1 MNAITPITTD
11 RSQSAAASTSGHVA
25 TIDTSRRG
33 VPMSRL
39 IAVELRKLVNT
50 RAGLWLVLSI
60 GLVSLLIMT
69 AMLIWAEDSDL
80 VFGQIFGLMNIPTGF
95 LLPVLAILLVTSEW
109 GQRTGLVT
117 FTLEPRRSRVVVA
130 KLATA
135 LVAAVGAVLV
145 ALAFGALGNV
155 LAGLFHDAPAGTW
168 EMTLA
173 GLSNSVMLQFFALL
187 MGFAFG
193 MLIRNSAAA
202 IVLYFVIPTIW
213 SILAQVI
220 PWVHDHLQKW
230 ADFSFAQQP
239 FQSGEWASGQEW
251 AHLATSGT
259 IWLVL
264 PLVFGIWRLLRSEV
278 K

>member
-1 MNAITPITTD
+1 MNATPPTMTGT
-11 RSQSAAASTSGHVA
+11 SAPTAASTSGQVA
-25 TIDTSRRG
+25 TIDTNRPG

-50 RAGLWLVLSI
+50 RAGLWLVLAI

-80 VFGQIFGLMNIPTGF
+80 MFGNIFGLMNIPTGF

-135 LVAAVGAVLV
+135 LVAAVGAMLT
-145 ALAFGALGNV
+145 ALAFGALGTV
-155 LAGLFHDAPAGTW
+155 LAGVIHGAPAGDW
-168 EMTLA
+168 HMTLA
-173 GLSNSVMLQFFALL
+173 GLSNSVMLQLMALL

-220 PWVHDHLQKW
+220 PWVREHLQQW
-230 ADFSFAQQP
+230 AEFSFAQQP
-239 FQSGEWASGQEW
+239 FQSGEWASGAEW

>member
-1 MNAITPITTD
+1 MNATTPTTVVTPGVT
-11 RSQSAAASTSGHVA
+11 ASPASPHVE
-25 TIDTSRRG
+25 TIDTSRPG

-39 IAVELRKLVNT
+39 VAVELRKLVNT

-60 GLVSLLIMT
+60 GIISLLIMT
-69 AMLIWAEDSDL
+69 AMLIWADDRDL
-80 VFGQIFGLMNIPTGF
+80 VFGNIFGLMNVPTGF

-130 KLATA
+130 KLITA
-135 LVAAVGAVLV
+135 LVAAIGAVIV
-145 ALAFGALGNV
+145 ALGFGALGTV
-155 LAGLFHDAPAGTW
+155 LAGIFHDGPAGSW
-168 EMTLA
+168 EMSVA

-202 IVLYFVIPTIW
+202 IVLYFVIPTVW
-213 SILAQVI
+213 SILSEII
-220 PWVHDHLQKW
+220 PWVREHLQQW
-230 ADFSFAQQP
+230 ADFSHAQGP
-239 FQSGEWASGQEW
+239 FQSGDWASGQEW
-251 AHLATSGT
+251 AHLAVSGT

-264 PLVFGIWRLLRSEV
+264 PLAVGIWRLLRSEV

>member
-50 RAGLWLVLSI
+50 RAGLWLVLAI

-69 AMLIWAEDSDL
+69 AMLIWAEDRDL
-80 VFGQIFGLMNIPTGF
+80 VFGNIFGLMNIPTGF

-135 LVAAVGAVLV
+135 LVAAVGAMLT
-145 ALAFGALGNV
+145 ALAFGALGNL
-155 LAGLFHDAPAGTW
+155 LAGAIHGAPAGDW
-168 EMTLA
+168 HMTVA
-173 GLSNSVMLQFFALL
+173 GLSNSVMLQLMALL

-220 PWVHDHLQKW
+220 PWVREHLQQW

>member
-1 MNAITPITTD
+1 MNATPPTMTGT
-11 RSQSAAASTSGHVA
+11 SAPTAASTSGQVA
-25 TIDTSRRG
+25 TIDTNRPG

-50 RAGLWLVLSI
+50 RAGLWLVLAI

-80 VFGQIFGLMNIPTGF
+80 MFGNIFGLMNIPTGF

-135 LVAAVGAVLV
+135 LVAAVGAMLT
-145 ALAFGALGNV
+145 ALAFGALGTV
-155 LAGLFHDAPAGTW
+155 LAGVIHGAPAGDW
-168 EMTLA
+168 HMTLA
-173 GLSNSVMLQFFALL
+173 GLSNSVMLQLMALL

-220 PWVHDHLQKW
+220 PWVRDHLQKW

>member
-1 MNAITPITTD
+1 
-11 RSQSAAASTSGHVA
+11 
-25 TIDTSRRG
+25 
-33 VPMSRL
+33 MSRL

-50 RAGLWLVLSI
+50 RAGLWLVLAI

-69 AMLIWAEDSDL
+69 AMLIWADDSDL
-80 VFGQIFGLMNIPTGF
+80 VFGNIFGLMNIPTGF

-135 LVAAVGAVLV
+135 LVAAVGAMLT
-145 ALAFGALGNV
+145 ALAFGALGTV
-155 LAGLFHDAPAGTW
+155 LAGVIHGAPAGDW
-168 EMTLA
+168 HMTLA
-173 GLSNSVMLQFFALL
+173 GLSNSVMLQLMALL

-220 PWVHDHLQKW
+220 PWVHDHLQMW

>member
-1 MNAITPITTD
+1 MNATTPTTVVTPGVT
-11 RSQSAAASTSGHVA
+11 AAPASPHVE
-25 TIDTSRRG
+25 TIDTSRPG

-39 IAVELRKLVNT
+39 VAVELRKLVNT

-60 GLVSLLIMT
+60 GIISLLIMT
-69 AMLIWAEDSDL
+69 AMLIWADDRDL
-80 VFGQIFGLMNIPTGF
+80 VFGNIFGLMNIPTGF

-135 LVAAVGAVLV
+135 LVAAVGAMLT
-145 ALAFGALGNV
+145 ALGFGALGNL
-155 LAGLFHDAPAGTW
+155 LAGAIHGAPAGDW
-168 EMTLA
+168 HMTLA
-173 GLSNSVMLQFFALL
+173 GLSNSVMLQLMALL

-220 PWVHDHLQKW
+220 PWVREHLQTW

>member
-1 MNAITPITTD
+1 MNATPPTVTAG
-11 RSQSAAASTSGHVA
+11 SHPSAAPTSPHVE
-25 TIDTSRRG
+25 TIDTSRPG

-39 IAVELRKLVNT
+39 VAVELRKLVNT
-50 RAGLWLVLSI
+50 RAGLWLVLSMGI
-60 GLVSLLIMT
+60 ISAIIMT
-69 AMLIWAEDSDL
+69 AMLIWAEDADL
-80 VFGQIFGLMNIPTGF
+80 VFGNMFGLMNIPTGF

-130 KLATA
+130 KLLTA

-155 LAGLFHDAPAGTW
+155 LAGVFHDGVAGDW
-168 EMTLA
+168 DMTAA
-173 GLSNSVMLQFFALL
+173 GLSNAVMLQFFALL

-202 IVLYFVIPTIW
+202 IVLYFVIPTAW
-213 SILAQVI
+213 SIISEIV
-220 PWVHDHLQKW
+220 PWVREHLQQW

-239 FQSGEWASGQEW
+239 FQSGDWATGTEW
-251 AHLATSGT
+251 AHLAVSGT
-259 IWLVL
+259 IWLVI
-264 PLVFGIWRLLRSEV
+264 PLVVGIWRLLRSEV

>member
-1 MNAITPITTD
+1 
-11 RSQSAAASTSGHVA
+11 
-25 TIDTSRRG
+25 
-33 VPMSRL
+33 MSRL

-50 RAGLWLVLSI
+50 RAGLWLVLAI

-80 VFGQIFGLMNIPTGF
+80 VFGNIFGLMNIPTGF

-135 LVAAVGAVLV
+135 LVAAVGAMLV
-145 ALAFGALGNV
+145 ALAFGALGNL
-155 LAGLFHDAPAGTW
+155 LAGAIHGAPAGDW
-168 EMTLA
+168 HMTVA
-173 GLSNSVMLQFFALL
+173 GLSNSVMLQLMALL

>member
-1 MNAITPITTD
+1 MNATPPTMTD
-11 RSQSAAASTSGHVA
+11 TSAPAAAPTSGQVA
-25 TIDTSRRG
+25 TIDTNRPG

-155 LAGLFHDAPAGTW
+155 LAGVFHDAPAGRW

-239 FQSGEWASGQEW
+239 FQSGEWASSQEW

>member
-1 MNAITPITTD
+1 MNATTPITTD
-11 RSQSAAASTSGHVA
+11 RSAPSAASTSGQVA
-25 TIDTSRRG
+25 TIDTSRPG

-69 AMLIWAEDSDL
+69 AMLIWADDSDL
-80 VFGQIFGLMNIPTGF
+80 VFGNIFGLMNIPTGF

-135 LVAAVGAVLV
+135 LVAAVGAMLV
-145 ALAFGALGNV
+145 ALAFGALGNL
-155 LAGLFHDAPAGTW
+155 LAGIFHDAPAGDW
-168 EMTLA
+168 HMTLA

>member
-1 MNAITPITTD
+1 MNATPPMTTAT
-11 RSQSAAASTSGHVA
+11 STPAAATASGHLE
-25 TIDTSRRG
+25 TIDTSRAG

-50 RAGLWLVLSI
+50 RAGLWLVLAI

-69 AMLIWAEDSDL
+69 AMLIWADDSDL
-80 VFGQIFGLMNIPTGF
+80 VFGNIFGLMNIPTGF

-135 LVAAVGAVLV
+135 LVAAVGAMLT
-145 ALAFGALGNV
+145 AMAFGALGNL
-155 LAGLFHDAPAGTW
+155 LAGLFHDDPAGTW

-173 GLSNSVMLQFFALL
+173 GMSNSVMLQLFALL

-239 FQSGEWASGQEW
+239 FQSGEWATGQEW

-264 PLVFGIWRLLRSEV
+264 PLVIGIWRLLRSEV

>member
-1 MNAITPITTD
+1 
-11 RSQSAAASTSGHVA
+11 
-25 TIDTSRRG
+25 
-33 VPMSRL
+33 MSRL

-69 AMLIWAEDSDL
+69 AMLIWADDSDL
-80 VFGQIFGLMNIPTGF
+80 VFGNIFGLMNIPTGF

-135 LVAAVGAVLV
+135 LVAAVGAMLV
-145 ALAFGALGNV
+145 ALAFGALGNL
-155 LAGLFHDAPAGTW
+155 LAGIFHDAPAGDW
-168 EMTLA
+168 HMTLA

>member
-155 LAGLFHDAPAGTW
+155 LAGVFHDAPAGRW

>member
-1 MNAITPITTD
+1 MNATPPIATAT
-11 RSQSAAASTSGHVA
+11 SAVPAIPTSARVE
-25 TIDTSRRG
+25 TIDTTRPG
-33 VPMSRL
+33 VPMTRL

-60 GLVSLLIMT
+60 GIVSALITTALLI
-69 AMLIWAEDSDL
+69 WGEDRDL
-80 VFGQIFGLMNIPTGF
+80 VFGNMFGLMNIPTGF

-145 ALAFGALGNV
+145 ALTFGAIGNL
-155 LAGLFHDAPAGTW
+155 LAGVFHDGPAGDW
-168 EMTLA
+168 DMTVA
-173 GLSNSVMLQFFALL
+173 GLSNSVMLQLFALL

-220 PWVHDHLQKW
+220 PWVRDHLQKW

-239 FQSGEWASGQEW
+239 FQSGEWATREEW

-259 IWLVL
+259 LWLVL
-264 PLVFGIWRLLRSEV
+264 PLVIGIWLLLRSEV

>member
-1 MNAITPITTD
+1 MNATPPMTTATPAP
-11 RSQSAAASTSGHVA
+11 AAATTSGHLE
-25 TIDTSRRG
+25 TIDTSRPG

-50 RAGLWLVLSI
+50 RAGLWLVLAI

-69 AMLIWAEDSDL
+69 AMLIWADDSDL
-80 VFGQIFGLMNIPTGF
+80 VFGNIFGLMNIPTGF

-135 LVAAVGAVLV
+135 LVAAVGAMLT
-145 ALAFGALGNV
+145 AMAFGALGNL
-155 LAGLFHDAPAGTW
+155 LAGLFHDEPAGKW
-168 EMTLA
+168 EMTHA
-173 GLSNSVMLQFFALL
+173 GMSNSVMLQLFALL

-239 FQSGEWASGQEW
+239 FQSGEWATGQEW

-264 PLVFGIWRLLRSEV
+264 PLVIGIWRLLRSEV

>member
-1 MNAITPITTD
+1 MNATPPTTTD
-11 RSQSAAASTSGHVA
+11 TAARTDAPTSGQVV
-25 TIDTSRRG
+25 TIDTTRPG

-50 RAGLWLVLSI
+50 RAGLWLVLAI

-80 VFGQIFGLMNIPTGF
+80 TFGNIFGLMNIPTGF

-135 LVAAVGAVLV
+135 LVAAVGAMLT
-145 ALAFGALGNV
+145 ALAFGALGNL
-155 LAGLFHDAPAGTW
+155 LAGAIHGAPAGDW
-168 EMTLA
+168 HMTLA
-173 GLSNSVMLQFFALL
+173 GLSNSVMLQLMALL

-220 PWVHDHLQKW
+220 PWVREHLQQW

-239 FQSGEWASGQEW
+239 FQSGKWASGQEW

>member
-155 LAGLFHDAPAGTW
+155 LAGVFHDAPAGRW

-239 FQSGEWASGQEW
+239 FQSGEWASSQEW